1 MQFLKAVSRF
11 LPWTQ
16 WLARIFMYGF
26 FELFFWAWDDS
37 WFGKAI
43 QARAWKVFLFKKN
56 NNYFIKFYPPTF
68 QHHFENKLK
77 IF

>member
-1 MQFLKAVSRF
+1 M
-11 LPWTQ
+11 PWTQ

-43 QARAWKVFLFKKN
+43 QARAWKVFYLKKN
-56 NNYFIKFYPPTF
+56 KFLYYLILFNIKYFD
-68 QHHFENKLK
+68 NKVKL
-77 IF
+77 F